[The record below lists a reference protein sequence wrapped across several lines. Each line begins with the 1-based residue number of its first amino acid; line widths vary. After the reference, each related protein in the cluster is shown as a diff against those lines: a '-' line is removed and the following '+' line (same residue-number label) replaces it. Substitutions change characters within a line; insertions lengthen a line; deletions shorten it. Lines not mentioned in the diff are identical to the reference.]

1 MFSILCPITLVQFF
15 LRHLPTPKSDTL
27 YERSLTLGSTT
38 TKEALGGFSCYPDCG
53 ANDQSVP
60 IYNAYNHHYFSWLVG
75 SDAKMYE
82 REEATFL
89 PNPTKTGFQTK
100 VGFLE
105 TAPNNSATFV
115 YSIE

>member
-1 MFSILCPITLVQFF
+1 MHYLVF
-15 LRHLPTPKSDTL
+15 TYNIASG
-27 YERSLTLGSTT
+27 SSTT
-38 TKEALGGFSCYPDCG
+38 NEALGGFSCYPDCG

-100 VGFLE
+100 VGFFG
-105 TAPNNSATFV
+105 NSPQQFR
-115 YSIE
+115 YFCPFH

>member
-1 MFSILCPITLVQFF
+1 MSTAKQQNIAGSKKFFTIYLYITI
-15 LRHLPTPKSDTL
+15 
-27 YERSLTLGSTT
+27 GSTT

-115 YSIE
+115 YSIEQFKHYNC

>member
-1 MFSILCPITLVQFF
+1 MKISRDVKKM
-15 LRHLPTPKSDTL
+15 RYLPNT
-27 YERSLTLGSTT
+27 YIFTLGSTT

-105 TAPNNSATFV
+105 TALNNSATFV
-115 YSIE
+115 HSIE

>member
-1 MFSILCPITLVQFF
+1 MHYLVF
-15 LRHLPTPKSDTL
+15 TYNIAS
-27 YERSLTLGSTT
+27 GSST

-100 VGFLE
+100 VGFGNLVGYLGSVLVNQP
-105 TAPNNSATFV
+105 TVQSWGV
-115 YSIE
+115 GRGRVCGCWCWHW

>member
-1 MFSILCPITLVQFF
+1 MHYLAFTYNIAS
-15 LRHLPTPKSDTL
+15 
-27 YERSLTLGSTT
+27 GSST

-100 VGFLE
+100 VGFWE

-115 YSIE
+115 HSIEFSQD